1 MIVGL
6 LGLFDLHVAILL
18 CATGLGVEIPASVVV
33 ATAILLFAKACLS
46 LADIGGLQDIAA
58 VILILLGIFII
69 IPQWILFVAAAII
82 GFKGISSLAA

>member
-6 LGLFDLHVAILL
+6 LGLLDLHVAILL
-18 CATGLGVEIPASVVV
+18 CAMGLGVEIPVSVAI

-46 LADIGGLQDIAA
+46 LADIGGLQDVAG

-69 IPQWILFVAAAII
+69 IPQWLLFIAAVFM
-82 GFKGISSLAA
+82 GFKGLSSLAA